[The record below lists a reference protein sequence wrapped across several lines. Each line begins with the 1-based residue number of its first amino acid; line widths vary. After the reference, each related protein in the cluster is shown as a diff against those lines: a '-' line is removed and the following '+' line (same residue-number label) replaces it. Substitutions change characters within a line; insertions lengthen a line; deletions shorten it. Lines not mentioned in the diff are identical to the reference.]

1 MVRPKTTTKTVRG
14 LAGFSIIPS
23 PLFSQKKIGLAKP
36 MQFFL
41 FTILTNDNG

>member
-1 MVRPKTTTKTVRG
+1 MVRLKTPTTTVRG
-14 LAGFSIIPS
+14 PGLPYS
-23 PLFSQKKIGLAKP
+23 PPRLFSQKKIGLAKP